1 MDYTNFVINNNQY
14 KQIVQDFESGRENHA
29 YMLCSADL
37 NFANAIAHQ
46 AAAFIT
52 KSSLERINKNIH
64 PDVFVYGING
74 KIDVAAVNEILA
86 DISVSP
92 YEADKKVYCLLS
104 VESMNDTSQNKI
116 LKSLE
121 EPPKNVIFVLT
132 CANTKNVLST
142 ILSRVKTLNIDS
154 LKPDEI
160 LSLLRQNGVSQDAA
174 NIAVACSNQNST
186 LAEKLT
192 AQSFLKMYESIF
204 DMLENLKS
212 SRDCL
217 KFAHIFEAKTID
229 KNEFLDVCVLLLRDI
244 SMILSGNN
252 SLVVNK
258 HHEGALNRI
267 SQQFSLQATTNIISE
282 CLRLK
287 EDLYYNTNTTAV
299 LDQFLLRLAQE
310 KVKCKK

>member
-1 MDYTNFVINNNQY
+1 
-14 KQIVQDFESGRENHA
+14 
-29 YMLCSADL
+29 
-37 NFANAIAHQ
+37 
-46 AAAFIT
+46 
-52 KSSLERINKNIH
+52 
-64 PDVFVYGING
+64 
-74 KIDVAAVNEILA
+74 
-86 DISVSP
+86 
-92 YEADKKVYCLLS
+92 
-104 VESMNDTSQNKI
+104 
-116 LKSLE
+116 
-121 EPPKNVIFVLT
+121 
-132 CANTKNVLST
+132 
-142 ILSRVKTLNIDS
+142 
-154 LKPDEI
+154 
-160 LSLLRQNGVSQDAA
+160 
-174 NIAVACSNQNST
+174 
-186 LAEKLT
+186 
-192 AQSFLKMYESIF
+192 
-204 DMLENLKS
+204 MLENLKS

-299 LDQFLLRLAQE
+299 LDQFLLRLSQE